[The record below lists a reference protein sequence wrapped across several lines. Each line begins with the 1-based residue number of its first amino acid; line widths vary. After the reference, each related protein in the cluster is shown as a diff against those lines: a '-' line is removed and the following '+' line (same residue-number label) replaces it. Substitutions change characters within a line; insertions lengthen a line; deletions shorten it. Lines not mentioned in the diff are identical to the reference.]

1 MDDGRMTATMPM
13 GHRRSTILRVVCAA
27 IVGVASLVIVP
38 PRSVNA
44 HAIHTTLTV
53 ITPEAGERGLTLTIR
68 AFADDFSASVA
79 LFARRPVPRDSSAA
93 SDDVTRYVRARVH
106 ALDARGNQAALVSC
120 GVRRERELYWLCFR
134 AALPSGLR
142 GARINNQMLTELH
155 ADQVNIVQLEN
166 GRSRRSYL
174 FTRTSEAAVLA
185 P

>member
-1 MDDGRMTATMPM
+1 MVAI
-13 GHRRSTILRVVCAA
+13 ILA
-27 IVGVASLVIVP
+27 IASLSTT
-38 PRSVNA
+38 RAADA

-53 ITPEAGERGLTLTIR
+53 LTPENGEHGVMLNIR

-79 LFARRPVPRDSSAA
+79 RFVKRPVPRDSSAA
-93 SDDVTRYVRARVH
+93 ADDVTSYVRARVR
-106 ALDARGNQAALVSC
+106 ALDASGRQAALAPC

-134 AALPSGLR
+134 IALPSGLR
-142 GARINNQMLTELH
+142 GARMNNQMLTELH

-174 FTRTSEAAVLA
+174 FTRTSEAAVLV

>member
-1 MDDGRMTATMPM
+1 MVAT
-13 GHRRSTILRVVCAA
+13 LLA
-27 IVGVASLVIVP
+27 VAWLSIARP
-38 PRSVNA
+38 ADA

-53 ITPEAGERGLTLTIR
+53 LTPESGERGLMLNIR
-68 AFADDFSASVA
+68 AFADDFSVSVA
-79 LFARRPVPRDSSAA
+79 RFAGRPVPRDSSAA
-93 SDDVTRYVRARVH
+93 PDDVTRYVRARVH
-106 ALDARGNQAALVSC
+106 ALDASGNQAALASC

-134 AALPSGLR
+134 IALPSGWR

-174 FTRTSEAAVLA
+174 FTRTSEAAVVA

>member
-1 MDDGRMTATMPM
+1 MKGR
-13 GHRRSTILRVVCAA
+13 RRQLGCAA
-27 IVGVASLVIVP
+27 ILVAAMLLVVQA
-38 PRSVNA
+38 RAVDA

-53 ITPEAGERGLTLTIR
+53 LTPEAGERGLLVNIR

-79 LFARRPVPRDSSAA
+79 RFAGRPVPRDSSATPG
-93 SDDVTRYVRARVH
+93 DVTRYVGARVR
-106 ALDARGNQAALVSC
+106 ALDANGNRVVLSPC

-134 AALPSGLR
+134 IALPSGLR

-166 GRSRRSYL
+166 GRTRRSYL